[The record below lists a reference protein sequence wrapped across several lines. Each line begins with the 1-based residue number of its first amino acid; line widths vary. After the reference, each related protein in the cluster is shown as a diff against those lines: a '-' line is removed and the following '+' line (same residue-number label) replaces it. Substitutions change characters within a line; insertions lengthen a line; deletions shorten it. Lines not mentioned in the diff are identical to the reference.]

1 MEFRQLRYLVVLGD
15 KLHFHRAADALH
27 ISQPTL
33 SQQLAELEQELGVTL
48 FSRNRH
54 QTRLTPAGKS
64 FLEDARRILQLAD
77 RMVAAA
83 KQNQSGDIGHLT
95 IGCVGSASAALL
107 PTLLSSY
114 QDKSPFVSIELK
126 ELPTSLQVRALSEGS
141 LDIAF
146 VRPPIT
152 RYDGI
157 NLVTVL
163 QEPLIAI
170 VPTGHSLAMKPQ
182 ITLSDM
188 SDEPF
193 VLFRRQEGP
202 GLYDQIIALCSDL
215 GFTPSISYQAT
226 NIHTIMSLV
235 AAGLGVSLI
244 PWSFRDFARQ
254 GVTQRH
260 LSHCD
265 VRVEIGMAWHSQN
278 DNPCLPA
285 FIEAVQTLAA
295 QS

>member
-1 MEFRQLRYLVVLGD
+1 MEFRQLRYLVVLGE
-15 KLHFHRAADALH
+15 KLHFQRAADALH

-33 SQQLAELEQELGVTL
+33 SQQVAELEQELGVAL

-54 QTRLTPAGKS
+54 QTRLTPAGMA
-64 FLEDARRILQLAD
+64 FLEDAKRILQLAD
-77 RMVAAA
+77 RMVVAA
-83 KQNQSGDIGHLT
+83 KQNQSGEIGHLI

-114 QDKSPFVSIELK
+114 QDNFPFVSIELR
-126 ELPTSLQVRALSEGS
+126 ELPTSLQVHALVEGS

-152 RYDGI
+152 RYDDI
-157 NLVTVL
+157 RLVTVL
-163 QEPLIAI
+163 QEPLLAI
-170 VPTGHSLAMKPQ
+170 VATGHPLAGKPQ
-182 ITLSDM
+182 ITVSDL

-202 GLYDQIIALCSDL
+202 GLYDQIISLCSGL

-244 PWSFRDFARQ
+244 PRSFRDFARQ
-254 GVTQRH
+254 GVTQRD

-265 VRVEIGMAWHSQN
+265 VRVEIGMAWHAQN
-278 DNPCLPA
+278 DNPCLPP
-285 FIEAVQTLAA
+285 FIEAAQRLAA
-295 QS
+295 EL